1 MAEVPSLK
9 LLLVEDTEDDALL
22 LVRQLERGGYDLTF
36 ERVDNAS
43 ALEGALGRRDWDVI
57 VSDYNMP
64 AFTGVDALGIVRAKD
79 KDTPFIFVSG
89 TMGEE
94 TAVAALRAGAQDYF
108 VKGKTAR
115 LPSVI
120 DRELREAG
128 ERRARRA
135 VEDKLRQL
143 SRAVEQSAN
152 FVIITDAAG
161 AIEYVNPGFEQAMG
175 YATGELVGREPFFRN
190 LTAAANQE
198 MWATARSGLDWRGE
212 FGNVRKDG
220 SVVSVSATV
229 SPVADDDGKITHV
242 IAIEED
248 ITRRREIEAQLR
260 QAQKMEAVGTLT
272 GGMAH
277 DFNNLL
283 AVIIGNLD
291 LLVGKRPDDG
301 EVQDL
306 AKEAL
311 DAAISG
317 ADLTKRLLAF
327 ARRQPL
333 QPQELEFNE
342 LLSST
347 VKLLRRLLGKTY
359 EIKLAVADDM
369 WPVVADPSQLAASI
383 TNLATN
389 ARDAMPDGGRLVI
402 TAANSVLDTDYVLEH
417 PEAKVGEYVEIKVAD
432 SGTGMSPELVARIF
446 EPFFT
451 TKESG
456 RGSGLGLSM
465 VYGFISQSGG
475 HIALESA
482 VGAGTTFH
490 LFLPRATAAAP
501 LRRQPADEPEDL
513 SGHGQTVLVVE
524 DVALL
529 RRVVMRQLTELG
541 YKPLE
546 AESIG
551 GALAILEQQPVDIV
565 FADVVIGE
573 GPTGFDLARAV
584 KQRWPHVRVGFTS
597 GFPQGKLNAGSG
609 PPPDVKILL
618 KPYRREDLA
627 RALAAL

>member
-1 MAEVPSLK
+1 MSEPQPLN
-9 LLLVEDTEDDALL
+9 LLLIEDTEDDADL
-22 LVRQLERGGYDLTF
+22 LVRQLQRGGYEVAF
-36 ERVDNAS
+36 ERVDNAA
-43 ALEGALGRRDWDVI
+43 ALQGALDRRGFDLI

-64 AFTGVDALGIVRAKD
+64 SFTGVDALGIVRAND
-79 KDTPFIFVSG
+79 RDTPFIFVSG

-94 TAVAALRAGAQDYF
+94 TAVAALKAGAQDYF
-108 VKGKTAR
+108 VKGNTAR
-115 LPSVI
+115 LPAAI
-120 DRELREAG
+120 DRELREAA

-135 VEDKLRQL
+135 VEDRLRQL

-152 FVIITDAAG
+152 FVIITNAAG
-161 AIEYVNPGFEQAMG
+161 IIEYVNPGFEQAMG
-175 YATGELVGREPFFRN
+175 YAAAEVIGREPFFRN
-190 LTAAANQE
+190 LSSAANAQ
-198 MWATARSGLDWRGE
+198 MCATVRSGLDWRGE

-220 SVVSVSATV
+220 SVVSVSAAV
-229 SPVADDDGKITHV
+229 SPVADDDGTISHI

-291 LLVGKRPDDG
+291 LLVGRRPEDS

-306 AKEAL
+306 AQEAL

-333 QPQELEFNE
+333 QPQELEIGE
-342 LLSST
+342 LLSGT
-347 VKLLRRLLGKTY
+347 VKLLTRLLGKAY
-359 EIKLAVADDM
+359 EFEVAVAADV

-389 ARDAMPDGGRLVI
+389 ARDAMPDGGSLII
-402 TAANSVLDTDYVLEH
+402 TAANRVIDTGYVLEH
-417 PEAKVGEYVEIKVAD
+417 ADAKVGEYVEIAVTD
-432 SGTGMSPELVARIF
+432 SGTGIAPEIAARIF

-475 HIALESA
+475 HIALDSEPG
-482 VGAGTTFH
+482 VGTTFR
-490 LFLPRATAAAP
+490 LFLPRAGGSAA
-501 LRRQPADEPEDL
+501 LRRPAADEPEDL
-513 SGHGQTVLVVE
+513 GGHGQTVLVVE

-529 RRVVMRQLTELG
+529 RRVAMRQLGELG
-541 YKPLE
+541 YRPLE
-546 AESIG
+546 AETIG
-551 GALAILEQQPVDIV
+551 AALAILEQQPVDIV
-565 FADVVIGE
+565 FADVIVGE
-573 GPTGFDLARAV
+573 GPTGFDLARV
-584 KQRWPHVRVGFTS
+584 VRQRWPHVRIGFTS
-597 GFPQGKLNAGSG
+597 GFPQGKLNTGSG
-609 PPPDVKILL
+609 PPPNARILL
-618 KPYRREDLA
+618 KPYRKEDLA
-627 RALAAL
+627 RALAEL